1 MHTAN
6 HSSSSFQALVQKN
19 RAAGRLA
26 APAEAPPKPKM
37 QQTGMRL
44 WPEELAEAVQLAQA
58 EERSAA
64 SFMRRVYL
72 RGLEAYRAEHGLPP
86 AADAPQGP
94 SSN

>member
-6 HSSSSFQALVQKN
+6 HSSSSFKALVQKS

-26 APAEAPPKPKM
+26 APVEAQPKPKM

-72 RGLEAYRAEHGLPP
+72 RGLDIYRAENGLPP
-86 AADAPQGP
+86 AAEAQGP

>member
-6 HSSSSFQALVQKN
+6 HSSSSFQALVQKS

-26 APAEAPPKPKM
+26 APVEAQPKPKM

-72 RGLEAYRAEHGLPP
+72 RGLDIYRAEHGLPP
-86 AADAPQGP
+86 AAEAQGP

>member
-6 HSSSSFQALVQKN
+6 HHSNFQALVQKS

-26 APAEAPPKPKM
+26 APVEAEPKVKM
-37 QQTGMRL
+37 EQTGMRL
-44 WPEELAEAVQLAQA
+44 WPDELAEARTLAAA

-72 RGLEAYRAEHGLPP
+72 RGLAAIKAEGGQSM
-86 AADAPQGP
+86 AND
-94 SSN
+94 